1 VGDKIFGRGGD
12 DRICVNPS
20 DAIVTLIRAGDG
32 DDHVHASSVVYGGD
46 GDDRLIEPDPDDPL
60 IPFFLGGKG
69 DDLLRSRA
77 DDINAY
83 VPGAGDDRL
92 VGAAHA
98 GNIVWFRGARRGVLV
113 DLRAGTAHGQGADTL
128 RRINVVL
135 GSSHSDFIL
144 GGAGVDELEGLR
156 GDDVLVGRRGDDFLQ
171 GRRGSDR
178 LNGGPGGDY
187 AGGDQGRDALLGRAG
202 DDVVLGDRGEDAL
215 YGGAGADE
223 LIEKRAPEPNLI
235 LAGPGRD
242 TCYGG
247 YRVPPN
253 IERGCE
259 RHAQPKRT
267 PQLGPLVAHDA
278 AGRLMMPTRVDLDLT
293 GPTR

>member
-1 VGDKIFGRGGD
+1 M
-12 DRICVNPS
+12 
-20 DAIVTLIRAGDG
+20 IRAGDS
-32 DDHVHASSVVYGGD
+32 DDQVHASSVVYGGD

-69 DDLLRSRA
+69 NDLLRSRA

-113 DLRAGTAHGQGADTL
+113 DLRAGTARGQGADTL

-135 GSSHSDFIL
+135 GGSHSDSVF
-144 GGAGVDELEGLR
+144 GDVGADDLEGLR
-156 GDDVLVGRRGDDFLQ
+156 GDDVLVGRSGDDFLQ

-178 LNGGPGGDY
+178 LNGGIGDDFL
-187 AGGDQGRDALLGRAG
+187 GGDQGRDALLGRAG
-202 DDVVLGDRGEDAL
+202 NDVVAGDRGQDAL
-215 YGGAGADE
+215 YGGAGDDE
-223 LIEKRAPEPNLI
+223 LLEKRRPEPNLI

-242 TCYGG
+242 SCYGG

-259 RHAQPKRT
+259 RHAQPKHT
-267 PQLGPLVAHDA
+267 PQLGPLLPHDA
-278 AGRLMMPTRVDLDLT
+278 AGRLMQGSREDLDLT
-293 GPTR
+293 GLTR